1 MLKLTQK
8 IGLGVLYFSISAC
21 SHLSTSENV
30 PGPVKTTESISSK
43 KFNTTIVIADEKDD
57 QMTLDPMYM
66 QMQADYHFS
75 IGESLALEGESAKA
89 IESFKNTLVYDP
101 NSVTV
106 HLRIASENLKL
117 GQIKEALDSAE
128 YAEKL
133 DAKNVETKL
142 LLGGLY
148 SSMRLYSK
156 AQKSYEEVLKLDPQN
171 SEAPLYLGAIMTEQG
186 HFEKAVKYFEL
197 LAKNPEYN
205 TPHLVHYYIARVR
218 MGQKEEKF
226 QKAAEVSLKKS
237 LEIKPDF
244 VEGVLALHSFYAAR
258 KQEKLGVQHLIE
270 FQRKEGPSNKVAE
283 VLSQYYIEK
292 EKYDE
297 AYEQFEI
304 MESGSE
310 DSLSIKMK
318 MALILMD
325 KKIYDRAISKLEEI
339 LVLAPESDKVRFYL
353 AAVYE
358 ETKNNE
364 KALFHFSK
372 VTSTSQ
378 FYGES
383 VVHSAYLLKQL
394 NRIDEA
400 LAILDKAIAE
410 KKDQPN
416 LYVMKASL
424 LDEKENFISAS
435 GTLELA
441 LEKFPNNTQ
450 IHFYY
455 ATINDKLGK
464 KEKVISHMK
473 KVLDLDPEHVQGLNY
488 LAFTWAEAGEN
499 LDSAE
504 KYARKAMKLEP
515 HDGFVMD
522 TLGWILYKQ
531 GKVSESIAVLEAAF
545 KKQPNVGV
553 IAEHLG
559 DAYSKRV
566 LVEKAKMMYN
576 KALDLETDQKKI
588 DDLREKI
595 TAIEDQK
602 LNENRLPASIGG
614 R

>member
-8 IGLGVLYFSISAC
+8 ICLGVLFFNISAC
-21 SHLSTSENV
+21 SHLEKNE
-30 PGPVKTTESISSK
+30 GVKKDSAASSPSK
-43 KFNTTIVIADEKDD
+43 KFNTTIVYADGPDD
-57 QMTLDPMYM
+57 HATLDPMYM

-75 IGESLALEGESAKA
+75 IGESLALEGDSAKA

-106 HLRIASENLKL
+106 HLRIAAENLKL
-117 GQIKEALDSAE
+117 GQIKEALDFAE

-133 DAKNVETKL
+133 DGKNVETKL

-148 SSMRLYSK
+148 SSMRLYPK
-156 AQKSYEEVLKLDPQN
+156 AQKCYEEVLKLEPQN
-171 SEAPLYLGAIMTEQG
+171 SDAPLYLGAIMTEQG

-197 LAKNPEYN
+197 LAKNPEFGS
-205 TPHLVHYYIARVR
+205 PHLVHYYIARVR
-218 MGQKEEKF
+218 LGQKEEKY
-226 QKAAEVSLKKS
+226 QKAAEAALKRS
-237 LEIKPDF
+237 IEIKPDF
-244 VEGVLALHSFYAAR
+244 VDGVLALYNFYKSK
-258 KQEKLGVQHLIE
+258 KQDKLGIQLLVN
-270 FQRKEGPSNKVAE
+270 FQNKEGPSNKVAD
-283 VLSQYYIEK
+283 VLAQHYIEK

-304 MESGSE
+304 MESGSD

-339 LVLAPESDKVRFYL
+339 LILAPESDKVRFYL

-358 ETKNNE
+358 EVKNNE
-364 KALFHFSK
+364 KSLFHFEK

-378 FYGES
+378 FYVES
-383 VVHSAYLLKQL
+383 VVHSAYLLKQM
-394 NRIDEA
+394 NRSDEA
-400 LAILDKAIAE
+400 IALLDKALSE

-416 LYVMKASL
+416 LFVMKASL
-424 LDEKENFISAS
+424 LDEKENYISAA

-455 ATINDKLGK
+455 ATISDKLGK

-473 KVLDLDPEHVQGLNY
+473 KVLDLDPEHIQGLNY
-488 LAFTWAEAGEN
+488 LAFTWAESGEN
-499 LDSAE
+499 LESAE
-504 KYARKAMKLEP
+504 KYARKAMKLDP
-515 HDGFVMD
+515 QDGFVMD

-531 GKVSESIAVLEAAF
+531 GRVSESISILEAAF

-566 LVEKAKMMYN
+566 LVEKAKLMYN

-602 LNENRLPASIGG
+602 LNENRMPASIGG